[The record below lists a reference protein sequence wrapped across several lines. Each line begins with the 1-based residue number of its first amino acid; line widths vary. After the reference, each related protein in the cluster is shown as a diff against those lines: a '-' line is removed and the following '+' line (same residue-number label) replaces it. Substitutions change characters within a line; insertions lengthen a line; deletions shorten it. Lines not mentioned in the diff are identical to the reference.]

1 MVRGSNWE
9 AAFSDLAV
17 EGPAVVG
24 EVKEVFE
31 SYSPFLPT
39 VFSREPVAEI
49 PKVTSISALDEIVQF
64 SWRASGEEARA
75 KNPGEIWAKDFRH
88 KGLVHYGDSA
98 ESVSKRLH

>member
-9 AAFSDLAV
+9 ATFSDLAV

-24 EVKEVFE
+24 EVEKVFE

-49 PKVTSISALDEIVQF
+49 PKVTSSSAFDEIVQL
-64 SWRASGEEARA
+64 SLRASGDEARA
-75 KNPGEIWAKDFRH
+75 KNPGEIWAEGSSSTVFTEA
-88 KGLVHYGDSA
+88 LELSFM
-98 ESVSKRLH
+98 